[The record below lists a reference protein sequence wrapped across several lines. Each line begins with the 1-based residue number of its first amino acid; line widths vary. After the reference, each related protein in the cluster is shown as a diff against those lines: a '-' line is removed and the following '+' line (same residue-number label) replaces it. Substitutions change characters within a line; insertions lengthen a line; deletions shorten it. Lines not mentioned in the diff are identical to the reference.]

1 MSERE
6 DIPMPRTEAG
16 NFAGGAERDID
27 RQAGAAQNAE
37 RRADASR
44 ERRALAGD
52 DEAVRLLR
60 EIRGDLA
67 RLTRISEKA
76 ARRARDFNRQIER
89 SKAARRVVIGLL
101 IAIAVLL
108 LIQILQM
115 MGYGPGGG
123 GSDSGSSQTL
133 QKVYQHPAAPPM
145 RALWE

>member
-1 MSERE
+1 MNERE
-6 DIPMPRTEAG
+6 DIPMPRPAAG
-16 NFAGGAERDID
+16 NFAGDAEGGAGR
-27 RQAGAAQNAE
+27 NAE
-37 RRADASR
+37 TARPRRAY
-44 ERRALAGD
+44 GID

-76 ARRARDFNRQIER
+76 SRRARDFNRQIER
-89 SKAARRVVIGLL
+89 GKVARRAVIGLL
-101 IAIAVLL
+101 IAVVVLL

-133 QKVYQHPAAPPM
+133 QKIYQLHADSPPFP
-145 RALWE
+145 LWK

>member
-1 MSERE
+1 MNEQEHYAAPPESG
-6 DIPMPRTEAG
+6 DS
-16 NFAGGAERDID
+16 
-27 RQAGAAQNAE
+27 QSGAAQNV
-37 RRADASR
+37 

-60 EIRGDLA
+60 EIRRDLA

-76 ARRARDFNRQIER
+76 ARRARDFNRQFEQ
-89 SKAARRVVIGLL
+89 SKTARRTVIGLL

-123 GSDSGSSQTL
+123 DSGSSQTL
-133 QKVYQHPAAPPM
+133 QKVYQHPAAPPTP
-145 RALWE
+145 ALWE